1 MQKKERGDDHGHG
14 QLFSSAAAT
23 AVASA
28 RKALELAVKSL
39 KDQKDRAHRNC
50 ILKQHRHHGRLFVE
64 RSGNCGDQQEET
76 YP

>member
-1 MQKKERGDDHGHG
+1 MGTMQKKERGD
-14 QLFSSAAAT
+14 SITSAAAT

-39 KDQKDRAHRNC
+39 NDQKDRGVQIPRTPYS
-50 ILKQHRHHGRLFVE
+50 LK